1 MSNFKIFTETTCDLP
16 KSYYE
21 EHDIATISLACIM
34 DGEVYNKDNEI
45 TDEEFYKKLRGG
57 SMPTTSQINPE
68 QAKEAFLEILKDYNE
83 ILYIGFSAGLSG
95 SCQSSIIAANEI
107 MEENPEVK
115 IHLVS
120 SLCASMGQGLFLH
133 KAVEMRDQGKS
144 AGEIAQYL
152 EEHKQNLIHL
162 VAVDDLFHLY
172 RGGRVS
178 KSAAVVGSMIGIKPV
193 IHVDSEGKLIVV
205 DKVRGRKKSLLSLV
219 DRMEKQIGSYREPD
233 KDEYIFISHSDCR
246 EDAEFLAAEIK
257 KRFGYDKFMINYIG
271 PVIGSHTGPGTVALF
286 FWGDVR

>member
-107 MEENPEVK
+107 MEENPDVK

-144 AGEIAQYL
+144 AGDIAQYL

-233 KDEYIFISHSDCR
+233 KNEYVFISHSDCR